1 MRTNMDPLT
10 PTTSTLTPA
19 IAHIAETAASLAESL
34 RNRNTRGYDPRVSG
48 DTVMLKKER
57 QRQTVRWVLAAPRR
71 LKRLME
77 EDLREEAMKD
87 WEEVQRLLEKWN
99 STQGVDEVRQQCL
112 SVVDGEASA
121 DAG

>member
-1 MRTNMDPLT
+1 MDPLT

-34 RNRNTRGYDPRVSG
+34 QNRNTRGNDPRVPE

-77 EDLREEAMKD
+77 EDLREEAIKD

-99 STQGVDEVRQQCL
+99 GTQGVDEDERMYTAKYC
-112 SVVDGEASA
+112 SFSG
-121 DAG
+121 G